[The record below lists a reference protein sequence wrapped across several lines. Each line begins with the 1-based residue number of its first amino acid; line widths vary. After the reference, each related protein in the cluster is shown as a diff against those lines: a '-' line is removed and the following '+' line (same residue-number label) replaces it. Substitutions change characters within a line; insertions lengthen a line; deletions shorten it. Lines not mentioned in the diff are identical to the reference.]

1 MSTMGTTVP
10 PISRAS
16 DSGRRFPGLF
26 VVMEGID
33 GCGSTTHAK
42 LLAKAI
48 KSRGPEVVLTC
59 EPSTG
64 PIGGLIRQVLQRRL
78 FVPDATGPRNFD
90 WSTMALLFAA
100 DRMDHLDST
109 VAPALRAGQVVVS
122 DRYDLSSLAYQSVTA
137 HSGPESIPWI
147 RELNAQAL
155 RPDITIVIDVPAEV
169 AEERRRSRGG
179 VEEMF
184 EAREIQA
191 KLATVYARAEELV
204 PNDRVLHVTGTGEVQ
219 EVAARIFETLI
230 SAASGFFQE
239 FSAGSKA

>member
-1 MSTMGTTVP
+1 MANTVP

-26 VVMEGID
+26 VVVEGID

-78 FVPDATGPRNFD
+78 FVPDATGPRNFA

-109 VAPALRAGQVVVS
+109 VAPALRAGSVVIS
-122 DRYDLSSLAYQSVTA
+122 DRYDLSSLSYQSVTA
-137 HSGPESIPWI
+137 HNGSESIPWI
-147 RELNAQAL
+147 RELNTQAL
-155 RPDITIVIDVPAEV
+155 RPDITIVIDVPAEL
-169 AEERRRSRGG
+169 AEERRRNRGG

-204 PNDRVLHVTGTGEVQ
+204 PSDRVLHVLGVGEVQ
-219 EVAARIFETLI
+219 EVASRIFETVL
-230 SAASGFFQE
+230 SAASGFFAE
-239 FSAGSKA
+239 FSAENPR

>member
-1 MSTMGTTVP
+1 MSTIETTLP
-10 PISRAS
+10 PISRAA
-16 DSGRRFPGLF
+16 GRRFAGLF
-26 VVMEGID
+26 VVVEGID

-42 LLAKAI
+42 LLAQAI
-48 KSRGPEVVLTC
+48 KGRGPEVVLTC

-64 PIGGLIRQVLQRRL
+64 PIGGLIRQVLQHRL
-78 FVPDATGPRNFD
+78 FVPDATGPRSFD

-109 VAPALRAGQVVVS
+109 VAPALRAGQVVIS

-137 HSGPESIPWI
+137 QSGSESIPWI
-147 RELNAQAL
+147 RQLNSQAL
-155 RPDITIVIDVPAEV
+155 RPDLTLVIDVPTEV
-169 AEERRRSRGG
+169 AEERRRTRGG

-219 EVAARIFETLI
+219 EVASRIFEAVI
-230 SAASGFFQE
+230 SAASGFFQD
-239 FSAGSKA
+239 FSAGSKP